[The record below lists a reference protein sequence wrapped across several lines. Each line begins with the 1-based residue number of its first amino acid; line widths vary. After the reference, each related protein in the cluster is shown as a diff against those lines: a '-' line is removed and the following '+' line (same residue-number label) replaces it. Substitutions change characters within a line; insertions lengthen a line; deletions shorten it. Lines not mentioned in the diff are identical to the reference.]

1 LRLERL
7 EERYLLAGDVVYRV
21 NAGGAAVAG
30 TPGWTAD
37 TNAAPSPYRNS
48 AAAPSGAFSTT
59 SAINLTNASI
69 PAGTPQSLFQ
79 SERWDQPGGAE
90 MGWAFPVTPGQ
101 YEVRLYFSEIY
112 SGAFAVGA
120 RTFGVQI
127 EGQTL
132 LANYDVFA
140 EVGAN
145 AGVVKKFTV
154 NSDATLNINLLH
166 GVEDPAVKAI
176 EILTAGAAAPAG
188 ARAIT
193 SSITTGAPAPS
204 SNLASSSTAKAPS
217 VNPTNAQIVQRP
229 SIANLLLIKASNG
242 SAAKSQ
248 SVAPPITRTR
258 KVANAPA
265 ALDSVIGNPKI
276 LEEVLRASNF
286 LRRLSSPGKK
296 V

>member
-1 LRLERL
+1 
-7 EERYLLAGDVVYRV
+7 
-21 NAGGAAVAG
+21 
-30 TPGWTAD
+30 
-37 TNAAPSPYRNS
+37 
-48 AAAPSGAFSTT
+48 
-59 SAINLTNASI
+59 
-69 PAGTPQSLFQ
+69 
-79 SERWDQPGGAE
+79 
-90 MGWAFPVTPGQ
+90 
-101 YEVRLYFSEIY
+101 LYFSEIY

-154 NSDATLNINLLH
+154 TSDATLNINLLH

-176 EILTAGAAAPAG
+176 EIVTAGAAPAG

-193 SSITTGAPAPS
+193 SSITTGAPAPN